1 MHRKVPNFVNRFR
14 KQLPICTVS
23 IDWGIFFMFISTC
36 RLRTVA
42 EDGVNGQFFK
52 WNENIDKQS
61 LTKNWLAS
69 KLYPIIYTYASA
81 FEVLSYRKKK
91 VTRLFVKKIN
101 TLNFVF
107 CSMVE
112 KVIHLYVVF
121 FFNKVSDSFD
131 RLINYSEIR
140 CCRIQI

>member
-91 VTRLFVKKIN
+91 SHPIICKKKKYVKLCVLQHGWKSYIS
-101 TLNFVF
+101 L
-107 CSMVE
+107 CC
-112 KVIHLYVVF
+112 
-121 FFNKVSDSFD
+121 FFNIVSDSFD
-131 RLINYSEIR
+131 RLINHSELR

>member
-91 VTRLFVKKIN
+91 VTRLFVKKNKYVKLCVLQHGWKSYTSLCCFFLIK
-101 TLNFVF
+101 
-107 CSMVE
+107 CQ
-112 KVIHLYVVF
+112 IHLTGW
-121 FFNKVSDSFD
+121 
-131 RLINYSEIR
+131 
-140 CCRIQI
+140 